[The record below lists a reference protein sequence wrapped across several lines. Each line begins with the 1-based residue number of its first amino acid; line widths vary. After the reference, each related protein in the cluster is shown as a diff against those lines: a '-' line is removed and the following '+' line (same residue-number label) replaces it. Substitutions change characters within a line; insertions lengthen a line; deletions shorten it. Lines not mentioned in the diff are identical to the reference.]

1 MNLTSNEVAE
11 YVNIHLPYRLN
22 SLMAHDIILYR
33 QKNKTDEWSR
43 LTKSPYQDSIFLEP
57 VFEASLVFG
66 RGLMQFLGI
75 NFDKN
80 SQPITFNP
88 KTDDVTLKYLF
99 SSRSYCGLS
108 DSLLIQHSA
117 DIAILFKVANKSV
130 AHLTSS
136 PSNDQEHNHI
146 PNARKAIYDLVLKY
160 LPELPKEKLWYHNE
174 ITLLS
179 IPK

>member
-1 MNLTSNEVAE
+1 
-11 YVNIHLPYRLN
+11 
-22 SLMAHDIILYR
+22 MAHDIILYR
-33 QKNKTDEWSR
+33 QRNKTDEWSR

-75 NFDKN
+75 TFDKN
-80 SQPITFNP
+80 SQPIMFNS
-88 KTDDVTLKYLF
+88 KTDDVTLKSF
-99 SSRSYCGLS
+99 PGRSYCGLS
-108 DSLLIQHSA
+108 DSQLMQHSA
-117 DIAILFKVANKSV
+117 DIAVLFKIANKSV
-130 AHLTSS
+130 AHLTSTL
-136 PSNDQEHNHI
+136 SNDQEHNHI

-174 ITLLS
+174 ITRLG